1 MANLFCYVPM
11 KYDVIIIGAGA
22 SGLMCA
28 IEAGKRGRKVLVLD
42 HSKSIGNKIR
52 ISGGGHCNFTNIN
65 LNSENFLSQNPH
77 FCKSAL
83 SCFTPQDFI
92 SMIKK
97 HRIKYYEKEEGQL
110 FCKGSSREIINMFIK
125 ECNDA
130 GVEIRLN
137 YLIKKIKRDDM
148 PVSPFKVLSDNGMI
162 ESRSLVIATGG
173 ISYPEL
179 GATDIGYRVARQ
191 FGVRVTSL
199 KPALVPFKLSPG
211 DLKTFRELS
220 GISMNTVVSCKGTEF
235 RGDILFTHRGLSG
248 PAILNISSYWENG
261 DEIRINLLPDTDV
274 YEMFPIRHQSK
285 VEMENLLSGFLPK
298 RFAHTWCEKY
308 AESKPMNQYSVKEL
322 RSIAQKL
329 RNWIIKPAGTEGY
342 RKAEVTS
349 GGVDTDGLS
358 SKTMEAKNIPGLY
371 FIGEVVDVTGQL
383 GGYNLHWAWA
393 SGYAAGQYV

>member
-110 FCKGSSREIINMFIK
+110 FCNGSSREIINMLIK

-130 GVEIRLN
+130 GVDIRLN
-137 YLIKKIKRDDM
+137 CLIKKIKRDDI

-220 GISMNTVVSCKGTEF
+220 GISMNTKVSCKGTEF

-274 YEMFPIRHQSK
+274 YEMFRIRHQSK

-308 AESKPMNQYSVKEL
+308 AGSKPMNQYSVKEL
-322 RSIAQKL
+322 GSIAQKL
-329 RNWIIKPAGTEGY
+329 QNWIIKPAGTEGY
-342 RKAEVTS
+342 RKAEITC
-349 GGVDTDGLS
+349 GGVDTDELS

>member
-110 FCKGSSREIINMFIK
+110 FCNGSSREIINMLIK

-220 GISMNTVVSCKGTEF
+220 GISMNTKVSCKGTEF

-274 YEMFPIRHQSK
+274 YEMFRIRHQSK

>member
-110 FCKGSSREIINMFIK
+110 FCNGSSREIINMLIK

-162 ESRSLVIATGG
+162 ESGSLVIATGG

-220 GISMNTVVSCKGTEF
+220 GISMNTKVSCKGTEF